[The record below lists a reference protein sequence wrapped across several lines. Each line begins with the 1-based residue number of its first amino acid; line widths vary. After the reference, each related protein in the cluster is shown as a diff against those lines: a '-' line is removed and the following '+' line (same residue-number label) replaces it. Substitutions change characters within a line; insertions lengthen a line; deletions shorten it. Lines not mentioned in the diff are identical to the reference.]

1 MMNKTEHMFEEDIQ
15 AFIEE
20 SFDICQTNREELYWL
35 IAVLRGFM
43 NIGNKRT
50 DQKLDVYKLN
60 YWQYILSPAI
70 QRLKK
75 KYWC

>member
-15 AFIEE
+15 NFLEE

-43 NIGNKRT
+43 NIGNKRI

>member
-15 AFIEE
+15 NFLEE

-43 NIGNKRT
+43 NIGNKRI

-60 YWQYILSPAI
+60 YWQYILNPAI

>member
-1 MMNKTEHMFEEDIQ
+1 MNKTEHMFEEDIQ
-15 AFIEE
+15 NFLEE

-43 NIGNKRT
+43 NIGNKRI

-60 YWQYILSPAI
+60 YWQYILNPAI

>member
-1 MMNKTEHMFEEDIQ
+1 MIDKTEHMFEEDIND
-15 AFIEE
+15 FLEE
-20 SFDICQTNREELYWL
+20 SFDLCQTNREEIYWL
-35 IAVLRGFM
+35 ITVLRGFM

-50 DQKLDVYKLN
+50 EPEVDTYKLN
-60 YWQYILSPAI
+60 YWQYILNPAI

>member
-15 AFIEE
+15 NFLEE
-20 SFDICQTNREELYWL
+20 SFDICRTNREELYWL
-35 IAVLRGFM
+35 ISVLRGFM

-50 DQKLDVYKLN
+50 EAKTDVYKLN
-60 YWQYILSPAI
+60 YWQYILNPAI